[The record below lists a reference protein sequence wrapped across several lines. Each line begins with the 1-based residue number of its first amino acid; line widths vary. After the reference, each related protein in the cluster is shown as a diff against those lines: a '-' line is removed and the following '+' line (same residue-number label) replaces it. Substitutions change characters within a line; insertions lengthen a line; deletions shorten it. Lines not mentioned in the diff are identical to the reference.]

1 MPKKVRS
8 FGSVL
13 VQFFAVERLSVLNA
27 ITLVAEAFGKKLSA
41 TNRHYYGV
49 RH

>member
-1 MPKKVRS
+1 MPKKVWS

-13 VQFFAVERLSVLNA
+13 VQFIAVERLSVLNA
-27 ITLVAEAFGKKLSA
+27 ITIVAEAFGEKLSA
-41 TNRHYYGV
+41 TYRHYYGA